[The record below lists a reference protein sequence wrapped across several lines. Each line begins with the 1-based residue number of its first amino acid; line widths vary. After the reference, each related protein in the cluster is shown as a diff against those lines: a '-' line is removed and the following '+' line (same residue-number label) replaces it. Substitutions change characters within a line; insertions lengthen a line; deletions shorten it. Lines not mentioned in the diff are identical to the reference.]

1 VSVESSAQPSPL
13 VSPADSV
20 LLANT
25 RANAHVTSFEA
36 EAAAIAKEAKF
47 ANAQQWYDEQFTA
60 SSSSASISTTEL
72 PISKQVLVHIPYH
85 YPHSS
90 TAC

>member
-1 VSVESSAQPSPL
+1 MNELQSFASSVSVESAQPSPL

-47 ANAQQWYDEQFTA
+47 ANAQQWYDEHFSA
-60 SSSSASISTTEL
+60 GSSSASISTAEV
-72 PISKQVLVHIPYH
+72 PITKQVCSVMR
-85 YPHSS
+85 
-90 TAC
+90 